1 MAKPGHSSQSVSNP
15 GGASG
20 DRNRA
25 TFGRGFVPGQ
35 AGARLC
41 GDEDGGWLSLL
52 CARLR
57 VEAGE
62 TKLGKVLEP
71 VPWREGLLSEEQA
84 HLTNP

>member
-1 MAKPGHSSQSVSNP
+1 MEVEDV
-15 GGASG
+15 GG
-20 DRNRA
+20 
-25 TFGRGFVPGQ
+25 VP
-35 AGARLC
+35 
-41 GDEDGGWLSLL
+41 WV